1 MDIIQKYRTRIK
13 HAMTLQKSMTA
24 DIRNL
29 LLASIWSLFLEIWLI
44 RWISTEIRVF
54 AYINNLVLL
63 SCYLG
68 LGAGYALPQKK
79 ARLWISFLALTAL
92 VVTVHAW
99 PFTMITELISS
110 FSDTVIWFKTGAQSS
125 ITTVVQGIVLT
136 VFVFLL
142 IATVFFPIGQYL
154 GDLFNS
160 SQNTAITYSINI
172 FGSIIGIWIFAFL
185 SFASAPPFFWLV
197 ASCIPPVF
205 LLSGDRLNKIC
216 LGLMI
221 VFCATII
228 STTPNNASFTRW
240 TPYQKLTIWPN
251 SINGT
256 INGFRVNVNN
266 VGYMGLINL
275 SRDFIAQHFG
285 NNPEAMKLYDLNQYE
300 LAYRLKP
307 SIKDV
312 LIVGS
317 GGGNDVAGALRNNVA
332 HIDAVEIDP
341 VIYKTGLEL
350 HPENPYGDKRVQT
363 TIADARS
370 FFQMNKGRKL
380 YDLVAFGLLDSHTL
394 NSSYNNIRLD
404 HYVYTKES
412 IEQAKQLLKP
422 DGLLVLSFEVQNS
435 WIYSRIYHLLQTVF
449 NQPPLT
455 CHIRPPHQAF
465 GWGGMLFVESLN
477 PAALRSAIDS
487 NPAIQQLFQNTA
499 LPASPTSVKLST
511 DDWPYLY
518 LEKAEIPNMYILVLA
533 SLALLF
539 VCTARLAFPKGN
551 DRRTQLHFFF
561 LGAAF
566 MLLEFQNIS
575 KTSLMFGATWIVN
588 AYTITTILVLILCAN
603 TIASLFKKRNINII
617 YLALFTSIAILYF
630 LPTTF
635 QFIDDV
641 FINNLL
647 ICVIYNIPV
656 LFAGLIF
663 IDSFSKTADKSAAL
677 GSNLFGASLGGMLE
691 SVSFITGMRA
701 LIILVAV
708 LYLCSHVAARP
719 RGSQQVATSS

>member
-1 MDIIQKYRTRIK
+1 
-13 HAMTLQKSMTA
+13 MTLQKITTA
-24 DIRNL
+24 DFRNL

-44 RWISTEIRVF
+44 RWISTEIRIF

-79 ARLWISFLALTAL
+79 ARLWISFLALTVL
-92 VVTVHAW
+92 VISVHAW

-110 FSDTVIWFKTGAQSS
+110 FSDTVIWFKTGTQSS
-125 ITTVVQGIVLT
+125 VTTVTQGIVLT
-136 VFVFLL
+136 IFIFLL

-160 SQNTAITYSINI
+160 SRNTVIAYSINI
-172 FGSIIGIWIFAFL
+172 FGSIIGIWVFSLL
-185 SFASAPPFFWLV
+185 SFASAPPFFWFV
-197 ASCIPPVF
+197 VGSIPPVF
-205 LLSGDRLNKIC
+205 LLTGDRLNKIC

-221 VFCATII
+221 VFCATMMSIT
-228 STTPNNASFTRW
+228 SNNVSFTRW

-251 SINGT
+251 SINGLT
-256 INGFRVNVNN
+256 NGFRVNVNN
-266 VGYMGLINL
+266 VGYMGLLDL
-275 SRDFIAQHFG
+275 SRNFITQHFG
-285 NNPEAMKLYDLNQYE
+285 NNTEAMKLYDFNQYE
-300 LAYRLKP
+300 LAYKLKP
-307 SIKDV
+307 GIKDV

-317 GGGNDVAGALRNNVA
+317 GGGNDVAGALRNNVD
-332 HIDAVEIDP
+332 HVDAVEIDP
-341 VIYKTGLEL
+341 VIYKTGLDL
-350 HPENPYGDKRVQT
+350 HPENPYGDKRVNI
-363 TIADARS
+363 TITDARS
-370 FFQMNKGRKL
+370 FFQINKGQKH
-380 YDLVAFGLLDSHTL
+380 YDLIAFGLLDSHTL

-435 WIYSRIYHLLQTVF
+435 WIYSRIYHLLQSVF

-455 CHIRPPHQAF
+455 SHIRSPQQAF

-477 PAALRSAIDS
+477 PAALRSNIDS
-487 NPAIQQLFQNTA
+487 NPELRQLLENTA
-499 LPASPTSVKLST
+499 LPASPTPVKLTT

-518 LEKAEIPNMYILVLA
+518 LEKAEIPTMYILVLT

-539 VCTARLAFPKGN
+539 ACTARLAFPKGN

-575 KTSLMFGATWIVN
+575 KASLMFGATWIVN
-588 AYTITTILVLILCAN
+588 AYTITAILILILCAN
-603 TIASLFKKRNINII
+603 AISSCLRKYNLNTIYIFLF
-617 YLALFTSIAILYF
+617 AAIAVLYF
-630 LPTTF
+630 LPTNF
-635 QFIDDV
+635 HFIDN
-641 FINNLL
+641 FLGNNLI
-647 ICVIYNIPV
+647 ICIIYNLPV

-663 IDSFSKTADKSAAL
+663 IESFSKTDEKSAAL
-677 GSNLFGASLGGMLE
+677 GANLFGASLGGMLE
-691 SVSFITGMRA
+691 SMSFVTGMRA

-708 LYLCSHVAARP
+708 LYLCSYVAVRP
-719 RGSQQVATSS
+719 HRGKQASTAT